1 MTEHSSQITFV
12 RPGGVATQTFA
23 DGAATMR
30 ICLGYLHDPD
40 DGVLAEMRTQHD
52 PVPWQSAQ
60 VRDDAIMAV
69 GTRADLDVQ
78 TRARLLE
85 WIAATPYFEDI

>member
-23 DGAATMR
+23 DGAETMR

-40 DGVLAEMRTQHD
+40 DGVLAEMKAEHD

-60 VRDDAIMAV
+60 VRDDAIIAIE
-69 GTRADLDVQ
+69 TRGDLDDE
-78 TRARLLE
+78 TRARLLK
-85 WIAATPYFEDI
+85 WIAETPYFEDI